1 VDKGVVARGCKV
13 AAAAGDDDAAAA
25 ISDADEHLMPNCLS
39 SRAQDISFLCRSG
52 SDVTLTNTTLLNDK
66 SRISTLVR
74 AGHSAAK
81 VQQKG

>member
-25 ISDADEHLMPNCLS
+25 ISDVDEWVMPSC
-39 SRAQDISFLCRSG
+39 ISDLVQRSG
-52 SDVTLTNTTLLNDK
+52 YQFPLSQRTMEVTLTNTALLKDK
-66 SRISTLVR
+66 CRIST
-74 AGHSAAK
+74 GQSPSK